1 MTTTTPA
8 APSPAATHSRRLP
21 PSLALCLLA
30 SIMVG
35 FLAASSAPSPLY
47 AVYREAWGFSALMLT
62 LVFGCYAFALL
73 ASLLV
78 LGTLSDYRGRREVV
92 LLALVL
98 EIASTFLFLYAG
110 SVAWLFAARLLQGLA
125 TGIATS
131 VLSAALID
139 LDRERGALVN
149 TVAPMVGMALGAL
162 GTSVLVQFAPAP
174 TTLVFELLLV
184 LFALQTVA
192 AFFLPETVLR
202 RPGAWRSLRPR
213 IAIPAQA
220 RQTLW
225 QLLPMNTALWALGGF
240 YLSLGPSLAR
250 IVTNHH
256 APVVGGAIIASL
268 VLPAAVAILLVR
280 SRAPRPTVVGSTVAL
295 ILGLAFT
302 LAGVAWHSSAV
313 FFFGTMVAGVGF
325 GAGFNGE
332 LRSLVTLATAA
343 ERGGLM
349 AGFFVLSYLAFS
361 LPAIAAG
368 LAVGY
373 FGLHASAL
381 GFGLSLITLA
391 LIALVL
397 MLRAD
402 RRLAAQGIAD
412 S

>member
-1 MTTTTPA
+1 MPPTSAITP
-8 APSPAATHSRRLP
+8 STGATRRLP
-21 PSLALCLLA
+21 PATALWLLA

-47 AVYREAWGFSALMLT
+47 AVYREAWGFSALTLT

-92 LLALVL
+92 VLALVL

-110 SVAWLFAARLLQGLA
+110 SVTWLFAARLLQGLA

-174 TTLVFELLLV
+174 TTLVFELLLL

-192 AFFLPETVLR
+192 ALFLPETVLR
-202 RPGAWRSLRPR
+202 RPGAWQSLRPR
-213 IAIPAQA
+213 IAIPLQA

-225 QLLPMNTALWALGGF
+225 QLLPVNTALWALGGF
-240 YLSLGPSLAR
+240 YLSLGPTLAR
-250 IVTNHH
+250 IVTGNPAH
-256 APVVGGAIIASL
+256 VVGGAIIAAL
-268 VLPAAVAILLVR
+268 VLPAAIAILFVR
-280 SRAPRPTVVGSTVAL
+280 TRAPRPTVVGSTVAL
-295 ILGLAFT
+295 IIGLSLT

-313 FFFGTMVAGVGF
+313 FFLGTMVAGVGF

-332 LRSLVTLATAA
+332 LRTLVSLASAA

-349 AGFFVLSYLAFS
+349 AGFFALSYLAFS

-402 RRLAAQGIAD
+402 RRLAAERISD

>member
-1 MTTTTPA
+1 MSPTT
-8 APSPAATHSRRLP
+8 AATPSSAATRRLP
-21 PSLALCLLA
+21 PATALWLLA

-92 LLALVL
+92 VLALVL

-202 RPGAWRSLRPR
+202 RPGAWRSLRPS

-240 YLSLGPSLAR
+240 YLSLGPTLAR
-250 IVTNHH
+250 IVTGNN

-268 VLPAAVAILLVR
+268 VLPAAIAILFVR
-280 SRAPRPTVVGSTVAL
+280 TRAPRPTVVGSTAALIVGLSVTLVGVAL
-295 ILGLAFT
+295 
-302 LAGVAWHSSAV
+302 HSSAV
-313 FFFGTMVAGVGF
+313 FFVGTMVAGVGF
-325 GAGFNGE
+325 GAGFNGA
-332 LRSLVTLATAA
+332 LRSLVSLATAA

-349 AGFFVLSYLAFS
+349 AGFFALSYLAFS

-368 LAVGY
+368 LAVGH

-391 LIALVL
+391 LIALCL

-402 RRLAAQGIAD
+402 RRLAAERIAD
-412 S
+412 F

>member
-1 MTTTTPA
+1 MSPTTTATP
-8 APSPAATHSRRLP
+8 SSAATRRLP
-21 PSLALCLLA
+21 PATALWLLA

-92 LLALVL
+92 VLALVL

-162 GTSVLVQFAPAP
+162 GTSMLVQFAPAP

-202 RPGAWRSLRPR
+202 RPGAWRSLRPS

-240 YLSLGPSLAR
+240 YLSLGPTLAR
-250 IVTNHH
+250 IVTGNN

-268 VLPAAVAILLVR
+268 VLPAAIAILFVR
-280 SRAPRPTVVGSTVAL
+280 TRAPRPTVVGSTAAL
-295 ILGLAFT
+295 IVGLSVT
-302 LAGVAWHSSAV
+302 LAGVALHSSAV
-313 FFFGTMVAGVGF
+313 FFVGTMVAGVGF
-325 GAGFNGE
+325 GAGFNGA
-332 LRSLVTLATAA
+332 LRSLVSLATAA

-349 AGFFVLSYLAFS
+349 AGFFALSYLAFS

-368 LAVGY
+368 LAVGH

-391 LIALVL
+391 LIALCL

-402 RRLAAQGIAD
+402 RRLAAERIAD